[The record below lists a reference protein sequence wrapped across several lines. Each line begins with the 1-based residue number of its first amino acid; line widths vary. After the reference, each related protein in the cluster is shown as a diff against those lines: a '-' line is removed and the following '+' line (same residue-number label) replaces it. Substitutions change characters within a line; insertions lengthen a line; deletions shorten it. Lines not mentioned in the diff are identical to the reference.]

1 MQNWLGTDYYLK
13 VLSQGS
19 KGIKMTKKE
28 KIEMVKEM
36 LENTQDSVQRL
47 KVLADFNQSIID
59 KIDDEQAIKA
69 REQAIKQN
77 ENQREEYQKM
87 ISFFKEKIKE
97 LQNES
102 K

>member
-1 MQNWLGTDYYLK
+1 
-13 VLSQGS
+13 
-19 KGIKMTKKE
+19 MTKKE